1 MIYKDNKDARYIW
14 RKLGGVV
21 QVIVLSCVV
30 AISLNAQDVNS
41 EERLTKLEAKN
52 IYLIEVFTSQGCS
65 SCPPA
70 DDAVSIL
77 HQEAERLGADVHVL
91 GWHVDYW
98 DRLGWK
104 DPYSSSFST
113 RRQRNYAQRVRRTTV
128 YTPQVLI
135 NGNIEVRNPYQ
146 SNFIIDA
153 LEAVTVPREAL
164 DIDISVDTDR
174 DTAVE
179 VKYTRV
185 DSNGQQRSFLGRG
198 AQYEIGILLTESGL
212 VTTPTRGENRGRRLR
227 NNHVVR
233 AWRFLRLQNDGRI
246 SLEIP
251 ENMRRDQGAIVVIAQ
266 NLTNGKIEY
275 AHTVRL

>member
-1 MIYKDNKDARYIW
+1 MIYKDNEDIRHIW

-21 QVIVLSCVV
+21 QIVCFFCVV
-30 AISLNAQDVNS
+30 GISLNAQDADS
-41 EERLTKLEAKN
+41 ENRLTKLNAKN
-52 IYLIEVFTSQGCS
+52 VYVIEVFTSQGCS

-77 HQEAERLGADVHVL
+77 HKEAERLGADVHVL

-146 SNFIIDA
+146 TNLIIDA

-164 DIDISVDTDR
+164 NIDVSVDVDSN
-174 DTAVE
+174 TAVE

-185 DSNGQQRSFLGRG
+185 DNDGQRRSFLGRG
-198 AQYEIGILLTESGL
+198 TQYEIGILLTESGL
-212 VTTPTRGENRGRRLR
+212 VTTPIRGENRGRRLR

-233 AWRFLRLQNDGRI
+233 AWEFLRLQNDGRI
-246 SLEIP
+246 SLKIP
-251 ENMRRDQGAIVVIAQ
+251 EDMRRDQGAIVVIAQ
-266 NLTNGKIEY
+266 NLANGKIEY
-275 AHTVRL
+275 AHTVQL